1 MHALPPLTETAA
13 PACPSG
19 PDPQAVQAQ
28 VLRVYDRVA
37 REPAAGAFHFHVGAA
52 YAVQR
57 LGYDAAALARLPARA
72 TARFAGVGHPF
83 AAGRVPE
90 GATVLDHA
98 CGAGTD
104 LLLAALQAGPHG
116 RAIGIDLTPSM
127 CEVATAAAAE
137 AGLADRVQ
145 VQAGSFDTLPLAD
158 ASVDVV
164 LSNGVLNLAP
174 DKPRVLR
181 EALRVLRP
189 GGRLL
194 LADVVLHRP
203 LHEAARAQPALW
215 AACVGGAL
223 TLQELLDTIAAAGFA
238 PPVVAARHD
247 CFAGTG
253 VQSKLGDGLL
263 AGAVSLWARR
273 PG

>member
-1 MHALPPLTETAA
+1 MQPTLPRPADDA
-13 PACPSG
+13 PACALG
-19 PDPQAVQAQ
+19 PDPAAVQAQ

-37 REPAAGAFHFHVGAA
+37 RDPAAGFHFHVGADH
-52 YAVQR
+52 AVQR

-104 LLLAALQAGPHG
+104 LLLAALQAGPGG
-116 RAIGIDLTPSM
+116 RAIGVDLTPAM
-127 CEVATAAAAE
+127 REVASAAAAE

-145 VQAGSFDTLPLAD
+145 VLAGSFDDLPLAD

-174 DKPRVLR
+174 DKPHVLR

-194 LADVVLHRP
+194 LADVVLRRP

-223 TLQELLDTIAAAGFA
+223 TLDELLAAIGAAGFERLQ
-238 PPVVAARHD
+238 VAAHHD
-247 CFAGTG
+247 CFGGAE
-253 VQSKLGDGLL
+253 VQFKLGDGLL
-263 AGAVSLWARR
+263 AGAVTLSARR
-273 PG
+273 PR